1 MCAGGG
7 LGDQVM
13 KMMHLR
19 SQIDVKVQKSNVKS
33 AQIKQKKHYDRRHQG
48 ESFKVG

>member
-1 MCAGGG
+1 MMFCIYIYVQEGG

-19 SQIDVKVQKSNVKS
+19 SQIDVDTHTLQLGLLCGPFVVTP
-33 AQIKQKKHYDRRHQG
+33 
-48 ESFKVG
+48 F